1 MAKGAKVYTDNDADP
16 GVLQNKTLAVLGFG
30 SQGHAHAL
38 NLKDSGCH
46 VIIGLYEGSKSV
58 PVAQEK
64 GFEVVSTAEAV
75 RRADVIMVALPD
87 TKQPAAYQKDIAP
100 NLSTGKTLLFSHGF
114 SIHFK
119 TIVPPKNVNV
129 IMVAPKGPG
138 HIVRRQYT
146 EGKGVPSL
154 IAVYQNPGKNAKQIA
169 LAWARGIGATRAGV
183 LQTSFKEETET
194 DLFGE
199 QTVLCGGLS
208 ALVQAGYETLVEAGY
223 QPEMAYFEC
232 LHEPK
237 LIADL
242 MNEAGISGMRFSIS
256 ETAKWGDVSVGPK
269 IIDPGVKKRMK
280 AALKDI
286 QSGKF
291 AKGWIAEYQGGY
303 KKYNA
308 LLKKGE
314 KHSIEKVGERLRGLM
329 PWMKKRQIKGA
340 QAAY

>member
-1 MAKGAKVYTDNDADP
+1 MAKVYTDKDADL

-38 NLKDSGCH
+38 NLKDSGCR
-46 VIIGLYEGSKSV
+46 VIIGLYAGSKSI
-58 PVAQEK
+58 PVAKEK
-64 GFEVVSTAEAV
+64 GFEVVTTAEAV
-75 RRADVIMVALPD
+75 RRADVIFVALPD
-87 TKQPAAYQKDIAP
+87 TKQPAAYETDIAP
-100 NLSTGKTLLFSHGF
+100 NLSKGKTLLFSHGF

-138 HIVRRQYT
+138 HIVRRQYV

-154 IAVYQNPGKNAKQIA
+154 IAVYQNPGRDAKAIA
-169 LAWARGIGATRAGV
+169 LAWAKGIGATRAGV
-183 LQTSFKEETET
+183 LQTTFKEETET

-208 ALVQAGYETLVEAGY
+208 ALTQAGYETLVEAGY
-223 QPEMAYFEC
+223 SPEMAYFEC
-232 LHEPK
+232 LHELK
-237 LIADL
+237 LIVDL

-269 IIDPGVKKRMK
+269 IIDASVKKRMK
-280 AALKDI
+280 AALKEI

-308 LLKKGE
+308 LLKKGQN
-314 KHSIEKVGERLRGLM
+314 HSIEKVGARLRGLM
-329 PWMKKRQIKGA
+329 PWMQKRQIKGA